1 MTTVRCMRPS
11 NRSPSGTWDDRGARG
26 RHRRDTCA
34 QATAPRRYK
43 CAPPAPR
50 HDEHAPVRAVDAPL
64 HPNAGKPEARRGLPR
79 GVRAV
84 RPHGRG
90 ARTSRQGSGI
100 RQTVC
105 RQRGTGQS
113 PVIRLYTDNQARP
126 EARSGGDAC
135 VALEVGRAGQPCRA
149 TRASPLRINPLSGM
163 TGPGS
168 GFGERRL
175 TTAGDSVETKI
186 GRRPARTGRTRFRP
200 VAQPAMAQSWGD
212 APGWMRRRA
221 LRGGCAARHPARD
234 SRARRHARKPHASQ
248 RRGRLVQRSPRI
260 RWVAR
265 RRGIGKSG
273 EAHRVGCDRVG
284 CAPGK
289 NTP

>member
-1 MTTVRCMRPS
+1 MTTAGRIRPS

-34 QATAPRRYK
+34 QATALRRYK

-90 ARTSRQGSGI
+90 GRTSRQGSGI

-105 RQRGTGQS
+105 RQRRTGQS

-126 EARSGGDAC
+126 EARSRGDAC
-135 VALEVGRAGQPCRA
+135 VALEVGRARPAVPGGAGVAPAHQSVERND
-149 TRASPLRINPLSGM
+149 RSRQRIRRTAPDDG
-163 TGPGS
+163 
-168 GFGERRL
+168 RRL
-175 TTAGDSVETKI
+175 GRGENRQEARPNRAYEVQAGGPTGNGSVL
-186 GRRPARTGRTRFRP
+186 G
-200 VAQPAMAQSWGD
+200 
-212 APGWMRRRA
+212 
-221 LRGGCAARHPARD
+221 
-234 SRARRHARKPHASQ
+234 
-248 RRGRLVQRSPRI
+248 
-260 RWVAR
+260 
-265 RRGIGKSG
+265 
-273 EAHRVGCDRVG
+273 
-284 CAPGK
+284 
-289 NTP
+289 